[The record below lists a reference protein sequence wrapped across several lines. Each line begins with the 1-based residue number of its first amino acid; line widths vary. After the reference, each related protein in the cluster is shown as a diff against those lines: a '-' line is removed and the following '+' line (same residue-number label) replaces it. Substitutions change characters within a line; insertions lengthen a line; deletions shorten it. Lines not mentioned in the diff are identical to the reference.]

1 MISVAGAERLRSRR
15 ADGPAVLSVYL
26 GVPVDVGEHRGLPAR
41 ARELIKAAASQEP
54 RSNGR
59 QVGAVDVEA
68 IINAIGQDSQEWLGH
83 TVAIFAC
90 SRIGLFQTVPLPR
103 GGTDQ
108 AVIADRPHIRP
119 LLAALQRNPAYRAAV
134 VDTKHA
140 WILHISDDN
149 IETVAERT
157 GTGVRSPGFG
167 GWYGLEAYRVQQR
180 IMELSKQ
187 HFRDTISI
195 LTHHED
201 RSGWPLVLGGHDNE
215 ITQFLGLLPRTVR
228 QNVAGSFN
236 VDLQTATPGRVREL
250 ARPVIANW
258 IEHNEAS
265 LVADTL
271 DQPPDVAVCTDL
283 DKCLAASRAGAIA
296 QLIIPDDVLVPG
308 FACSSCGAL
317 GSRAGDCDCED
328 PGECCKPVT
337 DLLDELANRTLDG
350 GGQVI
355 SVRDAPFTAAV
366 RLRFPVPVDRSA
378 GPADR
383 AG

>member
-15 ADGPAVLSVYL
+15 AEGPSVLSVYL
-26 GVPVDVGEHRGLPAR
+26 SVPVDVGDHRGLPTR
-41 ARELIKAAASQEP
+41 ARELIKSAASQEP
-54 RSNGR
+54 RANGH
-59 QVGAVDVEA
+59 QVSHADVES
-68 IINAIGQDSQEWLGH
+68 IIRSIDQNSQEWLGR
-83 TVAIFAC
+83 TVAMFAC
-90 SRIGLFQTVPLPR
+90 AQIGLFEAVPLPR
-103 GGTDQ
+103 SGTEQ

-119 LLAALQRNPAYRAAV
+119 LLAALQRHPAYRAAL

-140 WILHISDDN
+140 WILHISDDS

-157 GTGVRSPGFG
+157 GAGVRSPAFG

-180 IMELSKQ
+180 VMELSKQ

-195 LTHHED
+195 LAHQED
-201 RSGWPLVLGGHDNE
+201 RAGWPLVLGGHDNE

-228 QNVAGSFN
+228 QSVAGSFT

-250 ARPVIANW
+250 ASPVISSW
-258 IEHNEAS
+258 IEHNEAR

-283 DKCLAASRAGAIA
+283 NKCLAASRAGAIA
-296 QLIIPDDVLVPG
+296 QLIVPDDVLVPG
-308 FACSSCGAL
+308 FACSVCGAL
-317 GSRAGDCDCED
+317 SSKAGECDCED

-366 RLRFPVPVDRSA
+366 RLRFPVAGVRS
-378 GPADR
+378 R
-383 AG
+383 AAR

>member
-1 MISVAGAERLRSRR
+1 MITEAGAERLRARR
-15 ADGPAVLSVYL
+15 ADGPSVLSVYL
-26 GVPVDVGEHRGLPAR
+26 GVPVDVGQHRGLPVR
-41 ARELIKAAASQEP
+41 ARELIKAAGSQEP
-54 RSNGR
+54 SSTGR
-59 QVGAVDVEA
+59 EVSAADVEA
-68 IINAIGQDSQEWLGH
+68 IINAIDQDSQEWLGH
-83 TVAIFAC
+83 TVAMFAC
-90 SRIGLFQTVPLPR
+90 SRIGLFETVPLPR

-119 LLAALQRNPAYRAAV
+119 LLAARQRNPAYRAAL

-157 GTGVRSPGFG
+157 GMGVRSPAFG
-167 GWYGLEAYRVQQR
+167 GWYGLETYRVQQR

-195 LTHHED
+195 LAHHED
-201 RSGWPLVLGGHDNE
+201 RSGWPLVLGGHDSE
-215 ITQFLGLLPRTVR
+215 ITQFLDMLPRTVR
-228 QNVAGSFN
+228 QSVAGKFN

-258 IEHNEAS
+258 IEHNEAR
-265 LVADTL
+265 LVAETL

-296 QLIIPDDVLVPG
+296 QLIVPDDVLVPG

-328 PGECCKPVT
+328 PGDCCKPVS

-350 GGQVI
+350 GGQVV
-355 SVRDAPFTAAV
+355 SVREAPFAAAV
-366 RLRFPVPVDRSA
+366 RLRFPVSAARSV
-378 GPADR
+378 
-383 AG
+383 